1 LTQRVVMYA
10 TRYCPYC
17 MRARSLLDEKGVEF
31 QEIRVDNDWEKRREM
46 EVKSRRR
53 TVPQIFI
60 GGRHVGGYD
69 ELRAL
74 DLAGQLD
81 PLLFAGDATS

>member
-17 MRARSLLDEKGVEF
+17 MSARSLLDEKGVEF

>member
-17 MRARSLLDEKGVEF
+17 MRARALLDEKGVEF

>member
-1 LTQRVVMYA
+1 MTQRVVMYA

>member
-1 LTQRVVMYA
+1 MTQRVVMYA

-17 MRARSLLDEKGVEF
+17 MRARALLDEKGVEF